1 MKEYNQLLDVYVD
14 RLMKK
19 HGITSEKVKVDKEEK
34 ERIREIVTN
43 IQKEVENFLENQTA
57 KKVTE
62 ADMEKTKT
70 AEETGST
77 AEQQSASPAK
87 FISAGKPLQPKL
99 FLGNEK
105 TRRKK

>member
-62 ADMEKTKT
+62 ADMEKT
-70 AEETGST
+70 ADETGST
-77 AEQQSASPAK
+77 GEQQSASPAK